1 MKWLKG
7 LFGTL
12 LFSALFVCTVQ
23 AQEAFVE
30 QIHNPGISHNQAVKE
45 FGAKYAT
52 GLFNKDFNN
61 LAFIYQMENYN
72 EAVLNQV
79 GTGNMG
85 IVNMIGSNNYSDL
98 SQEGTDL
105 FANINMLGNDNWFD
119 FDQKGHSMG
128 AMFNFIGN
136 NIQYEA
142 TQQPSLT
149 PGEHDFSLT
158 PRSSSR
164 PVIDITTNRKVLPVI
179 IRTH

>member
-1 MKWLKG
+1 MKRLKSLLG
-7 LFGTL
+7 SI
-12 LFSALFVCTVQ
+12 LFSLLLVCSVQ

-30 QIHNPGISHNQAVKE
+30 QIHNPGISHNEAVKE

-61 LAFIYQMENYN
+61 LAFIYQMESHN

-85 IVNMIGSNNYSDL
+85 IMNMIGNNNYSDL
-98 SQEGTDL
+98 SQEGTNL

-119 FDQKGHSMG
+119 FDQRGHSAG

-142 TQQPSLT
+142 TQQPSLN
-149 PGEHDFSLT
+149 PGSYDFTLT
-158 PRSSSR
+158 PRNSSR

-179 IRTH
+179 LRTH